1 MCQILADSRNLE
13 RNRTQKG
20 AHGLF
25 QYKAMVVIEKAETE
39 DKRPEAKRRER
50 LAPKLHRFAPG
61 AGPHRVDGDLCS
73 VSE

>member
-25 QYKAMVVIEKAETE
+25 QYKAMVVIEKAKTE
-39 DKRPEAKRRER
+39 DKRPEAKRRE
-50 LAPKLHRFAPG
+50 
-61 AGPHRVDGDLCS
+61 
-73 VSE
+73 